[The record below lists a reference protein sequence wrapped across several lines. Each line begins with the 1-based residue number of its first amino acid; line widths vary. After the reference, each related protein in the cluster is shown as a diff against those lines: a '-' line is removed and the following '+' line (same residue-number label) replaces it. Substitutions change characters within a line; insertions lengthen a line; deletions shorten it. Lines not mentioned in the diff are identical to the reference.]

1 MKITAQAV
9 PPEIAQAFARL
20 VSTTTTGA
28 AAGTITRTRR
38 AARISPSKTPTMTR
52 DNDMTAPV
60 ELLLFRL
67 GMTAGT
73 HDYTAAA
80 RTRSAEINTRN
91 TTTP

>member
-1 MKITAQAV
+1 
-9 PPEIAQAFARL
+9 
-20 VSTTTTGA
+20 
-28 AAGTITRTRR
+28 
-38 AARISPSKTPTMTR
+38 MTR